1 MTGLLDF
8 FQGKKSYLIAFAAA
22 ATGAAQAMGYTIP
35 DWIYVLE
42 ASLFGFSVRAAIT
55 RSAP

>member
-1 MTGLLDF
+1 MTAMIDF
-8 FQGKKSYLIAFAAA
+8 LRGKKSYLIAFAAA
-22 ATGAAQAMGYTIP
+22 VTAASQALGYTIP

-42 ASLFGFSVRAAIT
+42 ASLFGFSVRAAIS

>member
-1 MTGLLDF
+1 MTGLINFL
-8 FQGKKSYLIAFAAA
+8 QGKKSYLIAFAAA
-22 ATGAAQAMGYTIP
+22 VTGASQALGYTIP

-55 RSAP
+55 KAAP